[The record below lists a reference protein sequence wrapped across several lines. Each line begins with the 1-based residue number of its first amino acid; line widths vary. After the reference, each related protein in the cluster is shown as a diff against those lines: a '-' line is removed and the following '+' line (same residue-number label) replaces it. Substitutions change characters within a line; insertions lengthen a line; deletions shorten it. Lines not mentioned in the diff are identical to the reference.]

1 MVLVDGTRPYSTRLE
16 LVRLVLFSRC
26 RSGNTPQQ
34 PERSSDRRHRE
45 IREAAIG
52 TFLAS
57 GYDGATMEDIAVRA
71 GVSKQTVYKHFTD
84 KQNLFA
90 DIVLSTTDD
99 MDALVGLISD
109 ELSDTTDSAKVLE
122 HLAETFLAAL
132 MEPRVLRLRRLV
144 ISCADRFPEIA
155 TAWYEQGFERALG
168 ALSRSFETLSA
179 RKLLAVDDPAV
190 AAEHFVGMLFW
201 IPVNKAMF
209 TGDDDYAATHDLG
222 SVARSA
228 ARAFMKAYGAGRK

>member
-1 MVLVDGTRPYSTRLE
+1 MPVVNPPE
-16 LVRLVLFSRC
+16 
-26 RSGNTPQQ
+26 
-34 PERSSDRRHRE
+34 PERGTDRRHRE

-52 TFLAS
+52 IFLAS

-99 MDALVGLISD
+99 MDALVSLIAD
-109 ELSDTTDSAKVLE
+109 RLSHTTEPAKDLE
-122 HLAETFLAAL
+122 HLAETFLNAL
-132 MEPRVLRLRRLV
+132 MKPRVLRLRRLV
-144 ISCADRFPEIA
+144 ISSADRFPEIA
-155 TAWYEQGFERALG
+155 TAWYEKGFERALG
-168 ALSRSFETLSA
+168 ALATSFQVLA
-179 RKLLAVDDPAV
+179 DRQLLAVDDPSM

-209 TGDDDYAATHDLG
+209 TGDDDYAATHDLAP
-222 SVARSA
+222 VARSA
-228 ARAFMKAYGAGRK
+228 ARAFMNAYGVRREEPGGRQSQSAG

>member
-1 MVLVDGTRPYSTRLE
+1 VPVIA
-16 LVRLVLFSRC
+16 
-26 RSGNTPQQ
+26 N
-34 PERSSDRRHRE
+34 PERPERRADRRHRE

-52 TFLAS
+52 VFLAS
-57 GYDGATMEDIAVRA
+57 GYDGATMEEIAVRA

-109 ELSDTTDSAKVLE
+109 RLSETADPAKDLE
-122 HLAETFLAAL
+122 HLAETFLGAL
-132 MEPRVLRLRRLV
+132 MAPRVLRLRRLV
-144 ISCADRFPEIA
+144 ISSADRFPEIA
-155 TAWYEQGFERALG
+155 TAWYENGFERALG
-168 ALSRSFETLSA
+168 ALATSFRALSD
-179 RKLLAVDDPAV
+179 RQLLAVDDPAI

-209 TGDDDYAATHDLG
+209 TGDDDYAATHELAP
-222 SVARSA
+222 VARSA
-228 ARAFMKAYGAGRK
+228 ARAFMNAYGVH

>member
-1 MVLVDGTRPYSTRLE
+1 M
-16 LVRLVLFSRC
+16 
-26 RSGNTPQQ
+26 TPPEQ
-34 PERSSDRRHRE
+34 PERGSDRRHRE

-52 TFLAS
+52 IFLAS

-99 MDALVGLISD
+99 MDALVCLIADRLSNTSD
-109 ELSDTTDSAKVLE
+109 PAKDLE
-122 HLAETFLAAL
+122 HLAETFLNAL

-144 ISCADRFPEIA
+144 ISSADRFPEIA
-155 TAWYEQGFERALG
+155 TAWYGQGFERALG
-168 ALSRSFETLSA
+168 VLSRSFQALA
-179 RKLLAVDDPAV
+179 QRQLLAFKDPAM

-209 TGDDDYAATHDLG
+209 TGDDDYAATHDLAP
-222 SVARSA
+222 VARSA
-228 ARAFMKAYGAGRK
+228 ARAFMNAYGVGRKDRRGRTMTEQ